1 MCGIAGY
8 FTKSTDVAAP
18 VGEVM
23 MEMLTALECRGPDSA
38 GVALYNTSSTND
50 SILQIKLSDDKPT
63 RAVLD
68 GVIANIS
75 QLSKPTAITTTG
87 VYLRLAIDGSLDP
100 ATVISVIESVDSR
113 VEVVSMGKRLEIIKQ
128 TGSPKRIDVDFHV
141 SDFQGSHA
149 IGHTRMS
156 TESQVDLSHSQPF
169 WAHSLDEIAIVHN
182 GHITNYHKLRRQY
195 EQQNIHFYTE
205 NDSEIIAVYVARGMS
220 NGLSLE
226 EVLEAALVDLDGSFS
241 CLVSTASAMG
251 FVKDPFAHKPLLFSE
266 TDEFVA
272 VATEEIAFR
281 PLIENDLNIREA
293 GAREIRVWQ
302 N

>member
-1 MCGIAGY
+1 
-8 FTKSTDVAAP
+8 
-18 VGEVM
+18 M
-23 MEMLTALECRGPDSA
+23 MGMLVALECRGPDSA
-38 GVALYNTSSTND
+38 GVALYSSSNTAD
-50 SILQIKLSDDKPT
+50 FVLQIKLGDNKPEQ
-63 RAVLD
+63 AVLD

-75 QLSKPTAITTTG
+75 QLAKPAAITTAG
-87 VYLRLAIDGSLDP
+87 VYLRLVIDGSLDP
-100 ATVISVIESVDSR
+100 DTVISVIESVDSN

-128 TGSPKRIDVDFHV
+128 TGSPKGIDIDFHV

-169 WAHSLDEIAIVHN
+169 WAHGHNEIAIVHN

-195 EQQNIHFYTE
+195 EQQDVHFYTE

-220 NGLSLE
+220 DGLSLK

-241 CLVSTASAMG
+241 CLVSTANAMG
-251 FVKDPFAHKPLLFSE
+251 FMKDPFAHKPLLFGE

-281 PLIENDLNIREA
+281 PLFGKDLKIREA